1 MIVKDRPVQ
10 PRRATIA
17 AIAADVLMLLSS
29 GALAIALTGRF
40 PFSGVYSSPFGVIR
54 IGSKPAIWVGLFV
67 VSALVRITLRQKC
80 GRPGRLFTDPT
91 PACLFLVALFIY
103 NANGRQIGAVDTIPS
118 RLLPYS
124 ILREGN
130 FDLDEF
136 QFLYAQG
143 VPAYIIQSG
152 ERLVSAYPPG
162 PAILA
167 LPFYLL
173 PVLGRVPP
181 QSKLLIDV
189 EKLAA
194 AVLTA
199 LSVVLIYA
207 AINRLE
213 GNRAALLLSLIY
225 ALGTS
230 SLSVSSQALWQ
241 HGPSQLFLAASLYC
255 LVRGMEQPRWAALSG
270 LTLGL
275 AVLCRPTDLLIAIP
289 LAAYIVQVHRDQLA
303 RFTLLALPS
312 MIFMALYNAWYFDS
326 ALRIGYDQGFFSGNS
341 LRTPVWEGL
350 SGILFSPSRGL
361 FIYSPV
367 FLFSLL
373 GMVLAWGRSEPP
385 LAKYLSAAVVLVI
398 ALYSRWKIWWGGW
411 AYGPRLLA
419 DLTPLLTLLLVPA
432 YRRIVD
438 RPFLRSSFYLL
449 AGISIAIHGL
459 GAFAPAG
466 WSPDVGE
473 PSRRLW
479 SWSEGELMNSGC
491 RLLFKVTGRCT
502 PVDIPK
508 LAIAIDRPA
517 YRPGE
522 DASVTLRLDA
532 GKNPVAFDGYLKL
545 FEDGRRVRF
554 LTPEGLSRTVA
565 PFVVSSTQ
573 PGREDIRLSFR
584 IADDAAPGTYQLQG
598 LLYRAGAPPASVDG
612 QRDRLFDSQRAM
624 FTISR

>member
-1 MIVKDRPVQ
+1 MQ

-199 LSVVLIYA
+199 LSVVLIHA
-207 AINRLE
+207 AIRRLE
-213 GNRAALLLSLIY
+213 SQEVALILSVIY
-225 ALGTS
+225 AFGTS
-230 SLSVSSQALWQ
+230 AFSISSQALWQ
-241 HGPSQLFLAASLYC
+241 HGPSQLLLAASIYC
-255 LVRGMEQPRWAALSG
+255 LVRGMEQAKWAAFSG
-270 LTLGL
+270 LTLSS
-275 AVLCRPTDLLIAIP
+275 AVLCRPTDILIAIP
-289 LAAYIVQVHRDQLA
+289 LSIYVLRAHRDQTV
-303 RFTLLALPS
+303 RFVLFAAPPT
-312 MIFMALYNAWYFDS
+312 IFMGLYNYWYFGS
-326 ALRIGYDQGFFSGNS
+326 VLQMGYDQGFFSAGG
-341 LRTPVWEGL
+341 RGTPFFEGL

-361 FIYSPV
+361 FVYSPV

-373 GMVLAWGRSEPP
+373 GIFLTWRDGKLQLS
-385 LAKYLSAAVVLVI
+385 KYLSVAVVLVI
-398 ALYSRWKIWWGGW
+398 VLYSRWKIWWGGW

-419 DLTPLLTLLLVPA
+419 DLTPLLTFLLVPA

-438 RPFLRSSFYLL
+438 CPFLRSSFYLL

-502 PVDIPK
+502 PVDIPR

-573 PGREDIRLSFR
+573 PGHQDIRLSFR

-598 LLYRAGAPPASVDG
+598 LLYRAGAPLASVDG